1 MLNIAIFL
9 CYTMGTMSAAKSIKS
24 LIWSDATYS
33 FSEFLD
39 KFGVPNLVRVSEG
52 HYGVNEACTFEN
64 DQILML
70 HALRRKI
77 NVTGEDTD
85 GKPIAIPLQCENRL
99 LRCPL
104 PIQWRHDTIN
114 VSQIPWVY
122 PDIKYFRVL
131 ENNWDQGLY
140 YLEPESIL
148 EVENVDSINST
159 VKFKDIDQPL
169 PSNCRVVFEPLLD
182 YSEYTLKHV
191 VSLSGL
197 PAKVR
202 FLRSPSSNQ
211 NVENDFENLVSNLGK
226 VTLIHS
232 AEPQTVVVATMMGA
246 DSSHLANTSIRC
258 SQIPKDYSVKVSVAK
273 GLLKK
278 NPAYRNIVRELN
290 QTFLDTYDLNELD
303 NLEKCQYLNQPIG
316 ERVLGSV
323 LVAKVNEQNNNVPK
337 LLPRTQRD
345 VKVPPPVPTKP
356 LKQTL
361 KQDLV
366 TQFQTRKDADEKR
379 TIRQYDDVKPHLQV
393 CTEGA
398 HLYESVC
405 DSSSSSDYEEIDDS
419 ITEDRVMSRDRVTTT
434 THEYVD
440 MLRKVHTTSQSC
452 ANVTSDDHESKTSNE
467 DEYYTICNS
476 LRSDYENSALMLE
489 QRSKMK
495 TELARCLK
503 VSFPRLRPKPE
514 GESTSE
520 ILKVEANN
528 KKSDK
533 LLISRISHQTTQNV
547 SIPTELTLKPGGNK
561 SSENINLE
569 PAIKKSPNPSKQKR
583 ATVVTCKPAV
593 PLPINECVL
602 PNCKATFAG
611 PIPKDLS
618 SLTVEGVGRLLAS
631 LNMACYAEKFEK
643 EQVDG
648 EILMELDEIALKSLN
663 LMPFHVRKLL
673 KVIAGWRPNVDSNN
687 L

>member
-1 MLNIAIFL
+1 
-9 CYTMGTMSAAKSIKS
+9 MGTMNTAESIKS
-24 LIWSDATYS
+24 LIWSDSTYS
-33 FSEFLD
+33 LSEFLD
-39 KFGVPNLVRVSEG
+39 KFGVPNLVCVNEG
-52 HYGVNEACTFEN
+52 HYGINEACTFEN

-77 NVTGEDTD
+77 NVTGEDAD
-85 GKPIAIPLQCENRL
+85 GKPIAIPLQSENKL

-131 ENNWDQGLY
+131 ENHWDRGLY

-159 VKFKDIDQPL
+159 VKFKDIDEPL
-169 PSNCRVVFEPLLD
+169 SLNCSVVFEPLLD
-182 YSEYTLKHV
+182 YCEYTLKRV

-202 FLRSPSSNQ
+202 FLRSLSSNQ
-211 NVENDFENLVSNLGK
+211 KVENDFENLVSNLGK

-232 AEPQTVVVATMMGA
+232 AEPQTVVVATIVDA
-246 DSSHLANTSIRC
+246 DSLHLANTSIKC
-258 SQIPKDYSVKVSVAK
+258 SQIPKDYGVNVSVAK

-290 QTFLDTYDLNELD
+290 QTFLDTYDLNQLD
-303 NLEKCQYLNQPIG
+303 NLEKCQYLDQPIG
-316 ERVLGSV
+316 KRVLGSV
-323 LVAKVNEQNNNVPK
+323 LVAKVNEQNNNVPE
-337 LLPRTQRD
+337 LLPKTRRD

-356 LKQTL
+356 LKQTP
-361 KQDLV
+361 KQNPV
-366 TQFQTRKDADEKR
+366 AQFKTRKDANEKR
-379 TIRQYDDVKPHLQV
+379 TIGQYEDVKPHLQV
-393 CTEGA
+393 CNESA
-398 HLYESVC
+398 HLYESVG

-419 ITEDRVMSRDRVTTT
+419 TTEDPVMSRDHETTT
-434 THEYVD
+434 THEYVG

-452 ANVTSDDHESKTSNE
+452 TKITLDDHEFKTSSE

-489 QRSKMK
+489 QRSKIK
-495 TELARCLK
+495 TELVRCLK
-503 VSFPRLRPKPE
+503 VSFARPRPKPG

-520 ILKVEANN
+520 ILEVEASN

-533 LLISRISHQTTQNV
+533 LPINTTSHQTTQNV
-547 SIPTELTLKPGGNK
+547 SVPKALTLKPGGNK

-569 PAIKKSPNPSKQKR
+569 PAVKKSPNPSKQKR

-593 PLPINECVL
+593 PFPSNECAI
-602 PNCKATFAG
+602 PDCKTTFAS

-631 LNMACYAEKFEK
+631 LNMACYAEKFDK

-648 EILMELDEIALKSLN
+648 EILMELDEATLKSLN

-673 KVIAGWRPNVDSNN
+673 KVIAGWRPNVESDIA
-687 L
+687 